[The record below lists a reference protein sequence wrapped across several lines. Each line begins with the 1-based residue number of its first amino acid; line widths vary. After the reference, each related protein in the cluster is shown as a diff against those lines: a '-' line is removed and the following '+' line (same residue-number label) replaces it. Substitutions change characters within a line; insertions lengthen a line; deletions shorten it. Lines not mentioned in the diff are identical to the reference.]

1 MVPAGDPSQPI
12 STRTNSRRLPNLC
25 LTITVANGS
34 SYCTD
39 SMRLGPRG
47 IESHRVAA
55 GAGAAAAAENPSS
68 GSRPLATHVPR
79 NCHNP
84 FLNPHSDD
92 LLILATLILSLGE
105 VAQVLFLTF

>member
-1 MVPAGDPSQPI
+1 MVPAGDPSQPL
-12 STRTNSRRLPNLC
+12 STRTNSRILPNLC

-39 SMRLGPRG
+39 SMGLGPRG

-55 GAGAAAAAENPSS
+55 GAAAAENPSS
-68 GSRPLATHVPR
+68 GSRPLATRVPR

-84 FLNPHSDD
+84 FLNPHSD
-92 LLILATLILSLGE
+92 L
-105 VAQVLFLTF
+105 LFLINFLNSP